1 MAIEAA
7 RSQGL
12 SFTGAPGGQDI
23 ATVIMG
29 KVNGWVEDPSGPA
42 LRCCWIAPLPPPAN
56 RRALHRVVAK
66 LRELVAQMLEELL
79 ASNGGALHMP
89 LWAGNM
95 RSDAAVVHPMPAVQ
109 EGSGSVQIPGQILTS
124 RGEERTREEDS

>member
-29 KVNGWVEDPSGPA
+29 KVNG
-42 LRCCWIAPLPPPAN
+42 
-56 RRALHRVVAK
+56 VVAK